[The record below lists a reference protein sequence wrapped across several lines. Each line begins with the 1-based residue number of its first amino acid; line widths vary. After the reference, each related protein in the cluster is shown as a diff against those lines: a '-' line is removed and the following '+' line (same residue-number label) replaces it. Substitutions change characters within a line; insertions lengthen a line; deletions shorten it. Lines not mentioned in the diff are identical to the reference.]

1 MAITKEK
8 KSELVANYKELVE
21 ESRAIILTS
30 YSGVTV
36 KELEEVRRKI
46 RELGGEFH
54 IVKNTLFALVMN
66 EAGISLPEETFVG
79 TTAIGFA
86 MEEIPG
92 VAKAIVDLAREVETV
107 RIKGGLLEQEIY
119 NASQIEMLADLPPL
133 PVVRSQLL
141 SMLQAPASRVAMS
154 LAGSVRQ
161 LLNVTKAYADKEGAS
176 STAPA

>member
-1 MAITKEK
+1 M
-8 KSELVANYKELVE
+8 
-21 ESRAIILTS
+21 ILTS

-36 KELEEVRRKI
+36 KELEEVRRKV

-54 IVKNTLFALVMN
+54 VVKNTLFALVMN
-66 EAGISLPEETFVG
+66 EAGIALPEETYVG

-107 RIKGGLLEQEIY
+107 SIKGGLLEQAIY
-119 NASQIEMLADLPPL
+119 DASQIEMLADLPPL

-161 LLNVTKAYADKEGAS
+161 LLNVTKAYAESEGE
-176 STAPA
+176 STPAPA

>member
-8 KSELVANYKELVE
+8 KSELVANYKELVD
-21 ESRAIILTS
+21 ESRAMILTS

-54 IVKNTLFALVMN
+54 VVKNTLFALVME
-66 EAGISLPEETFVG
+66 EAGITLPEDTYVG

-86 MEEIPG
+86 VEEIPG

-107 RIKGGLLEQEIY
+107 SIKGGLLEKAIY
-119 NASQIEMLADLPPL
+119 DASQIEMLADLPPL
-133 PVVRSQLL
+133 PVLRSQML
-141 SMLQAPASRVAMS
+141 SVLQAPASRVAMS

-161 LLNVTKAYADKEGAS
+161 LLNVTKAYAETEGAS
-176 STAPA
+176 APAPA